1 LKLIYY
7 IIKTKDVS
15 GMERIQSSEVDIDQ
29 QILAELMR
37 KLEKLESSTDLEGTA
52 IVSKTGLRI
61 ASSETADIV
70 ADIYSASPATLISL
84 GEKIS
89 QGLGQGELKEIVI
102 RGVKGYTI
110 ILVGSSDNDFMLFT
124 NCKKEYKLGYY
135 FHKVRKA
142 FREMEPILKKIQS
155 REGRYSERT

>member
-1 LKLIYY
+1 
-7 IIKTKDVS
+7 
-15 GMERIQSSEVDIDQ
+15 MEKIEASEINIDPE
-29 QILAELMR
+29 ILGEIMQN
-37 KLEKLESSTDLEGTA
+37 LEKLESSTDLEGSA

-89 QGLGQGELKEIVI
+89 SGLGQGDLREIVI

-110 ILVGSSDNDFMLFT
+110 ILVGDSDNNFMLFT
-124 NCKKEYKLGYY
+124 NCKKGYKLGYY
-135 FHKVRKA
+135 FHKIRKS
-142 FREMEPILKKIQS
+142 FKEMEPVLKKIES
-155 REGRYSERT
+155 KGLHTS

>member
-1 LKLIYY
+1 
-7 IIKTKDVS
+7 
-15 GMERIQSSEVDIDQ
+15 MEKIETSEINIDPVILGEIMQS
-29 QILAELMR
+29 
-37 KLEKLESSTDLEGTA
+37 LEKLESSTDLEGSA

-89 QGLGQGELKEIVI
+89 RGLGQGDLREIVI

-110 ILVGSSDNDFMLFT
+110 ILVGDSDNNFMLFT
-124 NCKKEYKLGYY
+124 NCSKGYKLGYY
-135 FHKVRKA
+135 FHKIRKS
-142 FREMEPILKKIQS
+142 FKEMEPVLKKIES
-155 REGRYSERT
+155 KDLHTS

>member
-1 LKLIYY
+1 
-7 IIKTKDVS
+7 
-15 GMERIQSSEVDIDQ
+15 MEKIEASEINIDPE
-29 QILAELMR
+29 ILGEIMQN
-37 KLEKLESSTDLEGTA
+37 LEKLESSTDLEGSA

-89 QGLGQGELKEIVI
+89 SGLGQGELKEIVI

-110 ILVGSSDNDFMLFT
+110 ILVGDADNNFMLFT
-124 NCKKEYKLGYY
+124 NCKKSYKLGYY
-135 FHKVRKA
+135 FHKIRKS
-142 FREMEPILKKIQS
+142 FKEMEPVLKKIES
-155 REGRYSERT
+155 KGLHTS

>member
-1 LKLIYY
+1 
-7 IIKTKDVS
+7 
-15 GMERIQSSEVDIDQ
+15 MERINPTEIEINKD
-29 QILAELMR
+29 ILAELMR
-37 KLEKLESSTDLEGTA
+37 FLENLESSTDLEGTA

-89 QGLGQGELKEIVI
+89 SGLGQGDLKEIVI

-110 ILVGSSDNDFMLFT
+110 ILVGDTDNDYMLFT
-124 NCKKEYKLGYY
+124 NCKKGYKLGYY
-135 FHKVRKA
+135 FHKIRKA
-142 FREMEPILKKIQS
+142 FREMEPFLKKI
-155 REGRYSERT
+155 EYK

>member
-1 LKLIYY
+1 
-7 IIKTKDVS
+7 
-15 GMERIQSSEVDIDQ
+15 MEKIETSEINIDPEILGEIMQS
-29 QILAELMR
+29 
-37 KLEKLESSTDLEGTA
+37 LEKLESSTDLEGSA

-89 QGLGQGELKEIVI
+89 KGLGQGDLREIVI

-110 ILVGSSDNDFMLFT
+110 ILVGDSDNNFMLFT
-124 NCKKEYKLGYY
+124 NCSKGYKLGYY
-135 FHKVRKA
+135 FHKIRKS
-142 FREMEPILKKIQS
+142 FKEMEPVLKKIES
-155 REGRYSERT
+155 KDLHT